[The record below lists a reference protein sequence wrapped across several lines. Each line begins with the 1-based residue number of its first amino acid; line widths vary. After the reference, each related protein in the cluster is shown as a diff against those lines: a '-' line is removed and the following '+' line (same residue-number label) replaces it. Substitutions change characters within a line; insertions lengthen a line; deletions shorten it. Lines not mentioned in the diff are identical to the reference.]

1 MKKAFAVVI
10 ACIACFA
17 LGYYI
22 NKESTDKQLREIYQ
36 LEYLDAV
43 KELDED
49 YSERLEKEKE
59 KSYQKGYNIGFAKGL
74 DAGHG
79 KGVSNTLCVVFII
92 VGVSLVAYFSYKLY
106 IRKMIKRL
114 EEIPSDEIEE
124 TKKKLIEGIEDYD
137 RMHGD
142 NQ

>member
-22 NKESTDKQLREIYQ
+22 NKESTDKQLRERYQ
-36 LEYLDAV
+36 MEYLDAV

-59 KSYQKGYNIGFAKGL
+59 SG
-74 DAGHG
+74 
-79 KGVSNTLCVVFII
+79 TLGSF
-92 VGVSLVAYFSYKLY
+92 
-106 IRKMIKRL
+106 
-114 EEIPSDEIEE
+114 
-124 TKKKLIEGIEDYD
+124 
-137 RMHGD
+137 
-142 NQ
+142 

>member
-22 NKESTDKQLREIYQ
+22 NKESTDKQLRERYQ

-59 KSYQKGYNIGFAKGL
+59 KSYQKGYNIGIRE
-74 DAGHG
+74 G
-79 KGVSNTLCVVFII
+79 KQKAEAQSDVKYVEVPKFYSSGQ
-92 VGVSLVAYFSYKLY
+92 
-106 IRKMIKRL
+106 
-114 EEIPSDEIEE
+114 EEMYDEIWDEIYE
-124 TKKKLIEGIEDYD
+124 QAREDAYEQAREDIECEFDVDLDY
-137 RMHGD
+137 
-142 NQ
+142 